1 MDLTLTPTEEKF
13 RDECQAWLDAHVPR
27 EWHDSAF
34 REALTPIAE
43 IEFLKSWQRM
53 LYDGG
58 WAGLAWPREYGGGGA
73 TLMQQVIF
81 HQEMARAKA
90 PPLINILG
98 IIIAGGTSEI
108 LRSIIGERVLGL
120 PKGWGGTAMDFAF
133 SEQQDL
139 LRTSVANFSSAN
151 VPRTWCVAGAM
162 IHRDIHRTCDRR
174 WPRSAGWD

>member
-1 MDLTLTPTEEKF
+1 MIDLTLMPTEEKF
-13 RDECQAWLDAHVPR
+13 RDECQAWLVAHVPR

-34 REALTPIAE
+34 REALTAVAE

-120 PKGWGGTAMDFAF
+120 PKGWGGNRHGFRLQRAARFVTNLGRQFLERECPLDM
-133 SEQQDL
+133 
-139 LRTSVANFSSAN
+139 V
-151 VPRTWCVAGAM
+151 
-162 IHRDIHRTCDRR
+162 RR
-174 WPRSAGWD
+174 WSDDPKG

>member
-1 MDLTLTPTEEKF
+1 MIDLTLMPTEEKF
-13 RDECQAWLDAHVPR
+13 RDECQAWLVAHVPR

-34 REALTPIAE
+34 REALTAVAE

-98 IIIAGGTSEI
+98 IITAGGTSEI

-120 PKGWGGTAMDFAF
+120 PKGWGGPPWISPSA
-133 SEQQDL
+133 
-139 LRTSVANFSSAN
+139 SSKI
-151 VPRTWCVAGAM
+151 CYE
-162 IHRDIHRTCDRR
+162 
-174 WPRSAGWD
+174 PRSPISRARMFLGRGASLER